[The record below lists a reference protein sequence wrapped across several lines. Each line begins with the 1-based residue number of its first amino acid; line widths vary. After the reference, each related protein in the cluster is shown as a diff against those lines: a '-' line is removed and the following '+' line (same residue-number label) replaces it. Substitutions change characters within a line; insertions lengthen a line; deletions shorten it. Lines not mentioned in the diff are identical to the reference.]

1 MRRCGSAWCAVT
13 SNAYRLVQE
22 VVLVCVG
29 GVFVVFFWRSHG
41 GLVFYDVYCVG
52 TGIFVDCF
60 FCARA
65 FA

>member
-1 MRRCGSAWCAVT
+1 M
-13 SNAYRLVQE
+13 SNVYRLVQQ

-60 FCARA
+60 FVLVFLR
-65 FA
+65 